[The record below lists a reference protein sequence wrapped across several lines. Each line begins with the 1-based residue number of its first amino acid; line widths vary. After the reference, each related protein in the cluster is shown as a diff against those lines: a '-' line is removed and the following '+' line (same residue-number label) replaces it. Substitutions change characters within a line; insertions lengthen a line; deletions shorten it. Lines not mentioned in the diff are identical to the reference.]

1 MRTLLPL
8 LLVAAF
14 AVGCSSNSDPGPAEQ
29 TGSSCTSAAQCYPA
43 VPDAGALRGTVLC
56 LDRVTGG
63 YCTHTCGSDGDCCAA
78 TGECRTGFKQV
89 CAPFES
95 TGQQMCFL
103 SCEDSDIRAA
113 LGGATMDATA
123 YCQQYGNRALGCRS
137 TGGGSKNRK
146 VCLP

>member
-1 MRTLLPL
+1 MRLSLA
-8 LLVAAF
+8 VAFTVAL
-14 AVGCSSNSDPGPAEQ
+14 GCSSNTDVAPEQ
-29 TGSSCTSAAQCYPA
+29 TGSSCTAPSQCYPGVA
-43 VPDAGALRGTVLC
+43 DAGALKGTVLC
-56 LDRVTGG
+56 LDRVSGG
-63 YCTHTCGSDGDCCAA
+63 YCTHTCASDGDCCAA

-103 SCEDSDIRAA
+103 SCEDSDIKNA
-113 LGGATMDATA
+113 LGGGTMDATA
-123 YCQQYGNRALGCRS
+123 YCQQYANRLMGCRS

>member
-1 MRTLLPL
+1 MRTFVAVLLASVL
-8 LLVAAF
+8 
-14 AVGCSSNSDPGPAEQ
+14 GCSSSDANVAPGEQ
-29 TGSSCTSAAQCYPA
+29 TGSSCTSATQCYPG
-43 VPDAGALRGTVLC
+43 VTEAGAIKGTVMC

-63 YCTHTCGSDGDCCAA
+63 YCTHTCASDGDCCAV
-78 TGECRTGFKQV
+78 TGECRTNFKQV

-103 SCEDSDIRAA
+103 SCEDSDIKNA
-113 LGGATMDATA
+113 LGGGTMDATA
-123 YCQQYGNRALGCRS
+123 YCQQYGNRLMGCRS